1 MNFANTRKKAV
12 SLLLILAMLTVLVAA
27 LVPFVSTADGDEIQN
42 FGYQAPK
49 SYSMIDA
56 ESNLRFVFTIGK
68 LDYTQVGFV
77 FSKTDAT
84 PSIEE
89 GCATHPATTV
99 YRSITADGET
109 IDAPDGR
116 LWVAVKLTEIPRSY
130 FDGTVYVRA
139 FVTDGNGTRYS
150 DPASISVWEAH
161 PAIEYHSNWDYAT
174 RNGNEYSIQNPDYKE
189 NNDYLTFGVKED
201 VRKLYNDKT
210 SVRYFPN
217 ENNNY
222 AGNDLLIEFSFLYND
237 TMSNASDG
245 TLTVMYIENN
255 NVFNINL
262 KTGTIS
268 NNTRDGDVVLYKADE
283 SGNVSIGGYG
293 WHRFGVRVHEKPI
306 NNNGVEDYQIIATA
320 YLDGEK
326 ILEVDKTAYAK
337 TKTSGCTGKL
347 YELIP
352 YTNRMIYDK
361 TSKDCDAYV
370 MIEKIYKSS
379 ANAGYLVLQDLS
391 FSCGQT
397 FKQQVTKVADPVSQT
412 YKTSDGNTLTAKVY
426 FAAAA
431 AHEHV
436 WDGEFTV
443 TKQPTMFEDGWKA
456 EHCSVCGAGR
466 SVAVTPSD
474 MVPVAFNGH
483 DDASAPDGWRSNVT
497 TVIAKGL
504 SFKFLA
510 DDNGHFYPTD
520 GNDQGN
526 DLLVEFSVLWN
537 STLSTS
543 SWGNHTLDLGLFSGA
558 GSGKNQT
565 TIYLYGKNGQLELN
579 DGTGEGGIIK
589 YPDPFSNYSNVTGN
603 GWHRIGLRY
612 HQTAALDGETVV
624 YTFTYT
630 LYVDGVKINEV
641 QTAPSRFVGNNYL
654 LYTATNDE
662 GKLKYSDGSS
672 SRYFHWIQMQSFY
685 NAGSDRCVAFA
696 DLMMNSGHDF
706 VQQVEKLNTPAAAPF
721 DLGSW
726 DPAVMYYKL
735 AD

>member
-1 MNFANTRKKAV
+1 MNHHSTRKQAV
-12 SLLLILAMLTVLVAA
+12 SLLLILAMLTVLIAA
-27 LVPFVSTADGDEIQN
+27 FVPFVSTADGDEIQD
-42 FGYQAPK
+42 FGYQAPT

-56 ESNLRFVFTIGK
+56 TSNLRFVFTIGRI
-68 LDYTQVGFV
+68 DYSSVGFV

-89 GCATHPATTV
+89 GCATHPATKV
-99 YRSITADGET
+99 YRSITADGDT
-109 IDAPDGR
+109 VNAPNGR
-116 LWVAVKLTEIPRSY
+116 FWVAVKLTDIPRSY
-130 FDGTVYVRA
+130 FDGTIYVRA

-150 DPASISVWEAH
+150 DTATISVWEAH
-161 PAIEYHSNWDYAT
+161 PAIEYHSNWDEAA
-174 RNGNEYSIQNPDYKE
+174 RNAYGYTV
-189 NNDYLTFGVKED
+189 NNKTFGVK
-201 VRKLYNDKT
+201 KSLNSLYNSKT

-222 AGNDLLIEFSFLYND
+222 AGNDLLVEFSFLYND
-237 TMSNASDG
+237 TMSNANDG
-245 TLTVMYIENN
+245 TLTVMYIEDN

-262 KTGTIS
+262 KTGKIS
-268 NNTRDGDVVLYKADE
+268 NNTRSGDVVLYKADE

-337 TKTSGCTGKL
+337 TKTGSYSGKL
-347 YELIP
+347 FDLYP
-352 YTNRMIYDK
+352 YTNRMIYGPL
-361 TSKDCDAYV
+361 SKNSDVYV
-370 MIEKIYKSS
+370 MVEDIYKDS
-379 ANAGYLVLQDLS
+379 ANPGYLILQDLS
-391 FSCGQT
+391 MSCGQT

-431 AHEHV
+431 AHEHN
-436 WDGEFTV
+436 WDGVYTV

-483 DDASAPDGWRSNVT
+483 DAASAPDGWRSNGT
-497 TVIAKGL
+497 TVIAEGL
-504 SFKFLA
+504 SLKFLA
-510 DDNGHFYPTD
+510 DDNGHFYPTA
-520 GNDQGN
+520 GNPEGN

-543 SWGNHTLDLGLFSGA
+543 SWVDGKGNDRSLDLGLFSG
-558 GSGKNQT
+558 GNPNQT
-565 TIYLYGKNGQLELN
+565 TVWLHSNNGQLELN
-579 DGTGEGGIIK
+579 DGTSEGGIIN
-589 YPDPFSNYSNVTGN
+589 YPNPFSNYSNVTGN

-612 HQTAALDGETVV
+612 HQTAVPNGDTVD
-624 YTFTYT
+624 YTLTYT

-641 QTAPSRFVGNNYL
+641 QTAPGRFVGKQYL
-654 LYTATNDE
+654 LYTATA
-662 GKLKYSDGSS
+662 KDGVITGYTDNTA

-685 NAGSDRCVAFA
+685 NAGSDRRVAFA
-696 DLMMNSGHDF
+696 DLMINSGHEF

-726 DPAVMYYKL
+726 DPAVMHYQL